1 MNQIMAY
8 SRRLFRESPRF
19 PSCPLALTIDITLTA
34 NIVNTMARREDKPI
48 T

>member
-34 NIVNTMARREDKPI
+34 NTMARREDKPI